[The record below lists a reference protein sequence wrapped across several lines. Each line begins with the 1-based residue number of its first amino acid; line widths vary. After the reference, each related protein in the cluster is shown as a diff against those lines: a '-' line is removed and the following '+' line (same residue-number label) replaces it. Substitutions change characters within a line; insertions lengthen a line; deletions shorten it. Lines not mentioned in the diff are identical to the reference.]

1 MSQLRV
7 IMGIVSFILQVVS
20 ILIAVIAPPI
30 IYHFY
35 LKVEDVSVELNY
47 IREHVES
54 LTQHPQDMNI
64 LEELNYIR
72 ERVESLTRHPR
83 DMNILGELNYIRERV
98 ESLTQDMED
107 MHRSVKAMDEDARSM
122 IEKVKKMTER
132 LDGQSEN

>member
-7 IMGIVSFILQVVS
+7 IMGIVSSILQVVS
-20 ILIAVIAPPI
+20 ILIAVSAPPI

-35 LKVEDVSVELNY
+35 LKVEDVSVELKY

-64 LEELNYIR
+64 LEELK
-72 ERVESLTRHPR
+72 
-83 DMNILGELNYIRERV
+83 YIRERV
-98 ESLTQDMED
+98 ESLTQHPQDMNILEELKYIREHVESLTQDMED
-107 MHRSVKAMDEDARSM
+107 MRRSVKAMDEDARSM